1 MSALH
6 RPAAAQPGGFS
17 CGPLPAMVYYS
28 YLLNEKGGPSMKKR
42 FLSLTLAL
50 VMALALAI
58 PVGAAEI
65 GAENPEDLTGYTFIL
80 HTNDVHG
87 GIDGYAAVS
96 ALKEWYQ
103 STGADVYLMDAGD
116 FIQGDP
122 YVNISQGATA
132 VELMGLADYDLATIG
147 NHEFDYGYENLRTL
161 LDSAFF
167 PTLAANVYYEGER
180 IADPNMVIDGETQ
193 RIGVFGLVT
202 PETATKAHPSKIQ
215 GVTFLAGEELYDCA
229 QAQVDEL
236 TADGCDVILCL
247 GHLGI
252 DEASAPNRS
261 IDVLEN
267 VEGIDLFIDGHSHS
281 TRGDILAATDNTGM
295 VGDAVLTS
303 TGTKLENVGIIEI
316 TPEGDISAINLSTEA
331 LAEVLSDED
340 VALRTAEIKAE
351 IDADYSTVFAA
362 TEVTLIGEKSDVR
375 SLETN
380 LGDLI
385 TDAMLWQ
392 TALLGEP
399 ADGAIVN
406 GGSIRATIPAG
417 DVTKKDINTVLP
429 FGNTLYMVQVT
440 GAELLEAL
448 EASTY
453 CTPESVG
460 GFPQVSGITF
470 TINTGAPFES
480 AQLYPGSTYGKPD
493 AINRVSIQTVGGELF
508 DPDEIYTIVTND
520 FLGAGGD
527 TYYAFSA
534 SPIGY
539 DLGLPL
545 DEVVMD
551 YVTTELG
558 GVIPAADYGQTQN
571 RIHTISYADVLAGD
585 WYSNAVTYVTLTDL
599 MQGVGEKF
607 LPNTKLTRAM
617 MVTVLYRMAG
627 EPAVTGENPF
637 RDVAQDA
644 YYADAVTWA
653 AANGITTGVTET
665 AFVPDLPMTREQMAA
680 FFYRFA
686 AYEGEKDMV
695 PSGDCLEGCP
705 DRAQISAYAEIP
717 MNWAVWQGLLE
728 GYSDNTIRPQGTATR
743 AQVATVLMRYMVG

>member
-1 MSALH
+1 
-6 RPAAAQPGGFS
+6 
-17 CGPLPAMVYYS
+17 
-28 YLLNEKGGPSMKKR
+28 MKKR
-42 FLSLTLAL
+42 VLSLLLSL
-50 VMALALAI
+50 VMSLSLAVPA
-58 PVGAAEI
+58 GAVT
-65 GAENPEDLTGYTFIL
+65 GTENPNDMTGHTVIL

-87 GIDGYAAVS
+87 GIDGYATIA
-96 ALKEWYQ
+96 ALKDLYESQ
-103 STGADVYLMDAGD
+103 GAEVLLLDAGD

-122 YVNISQGATA
+122 YVNISQGQTA
-132 VELMGLADYDLATIG
+132 VELMELAGYDLTTLG
-147 NHEFDYGYENLRTL
+147 NHEFDYGYENLAGL
-161 LDSAFF
+161 LDTAAF
-167 PTLAANVYYEGER
+167 PVLAANVFYNGEPM
-180 IADPNMVIDGETQ
+180 AEASMVIHTDNM
-193 RIGVFGLVT
+193 RIGIFGLVT

-236 TADGCDVILCL
+236 TAAGCDLILCL

-252 DEASAPNRS
+252 DAASAPNRS
-261 IDVLEN
+261 IDVLEH
-267 VEGIDLFIDGHSHS
+267 VEGIDFFIDGHSHS
-281 TRGDILAATDNTGM
+281 TLLDIWETMGGDR
-295 VGDAVLTS
+295 VGETVLTS
-303 TGTKLENVGIIEI
+303 AGTKLESIGVIEI
-316 TPEGDISAINLSTEA
+316 TDEGEMDTANLNTQS
-331 LAEVLSDED
+331 LSRLLSDEA
-340 VALRTAEIKAE
+340 VAARTAQIKGE
-351 IDADYSTVFAA
+351 IDADYAAVFASS
-362 TEVTLIGEKSDVR
+362 EVTLKGEKEEVR
-375 SLETN
+375 VQETN

-385 TDAMLWQ
+385 ADAMLWQ

-480 AQLYPGSTYGKPD
+480 AQLYPGSTYGKPA

-558 GVIPAADYGQTQN
+558 GVIPAADYGQIQN

-653 AANGITTGVTET
+653 AAHGITTGVTET

-695 PSGDCLEGCP
+695 PSGDCLEGCQ
-705 DRAQISAYAEIP
+705 DRDQISAYAEIP

-743 AQVATVLMRYMVG
+743 AQVANVLMRYMVG